1 MAVTARG
8 RYCSRPLL
16 KKVKNGLKIK
26 INPFTLQIPSIGYRE
41 REEGAREYREKGEG
55 GRALHRCPTY
65 APLESERFSFST
77 SALKGYSASKKLV

>member
-1 MAVTARG
+1 LVTENERKELE
-8 RYCSRPLL
+8 SI
-16 KKVKNGLKIK
+16 KK
-26 INPFTLQIPSIGYRE
+26 
-41 REEGAREYREKGEG
+41 KGEG